1 MSISPA
7 ITGSQMSAAVKVVP
21 PVLDGRELY
30 RAELGYVWSSL
41 RRLGTAPS
49 DLEDLTHEVFLVA
62 LQRLPQ
68 FDASR
73 PARPWLFGITFRV
86 WVARRRKGGREQLTE
101 GPDLEE
107 PGANPELQLAR
118 AQERRM
124 VEESLAALE
133 PNRRAVFIMHDVDGH
148 SAPDIAREL
157 DVPLNT
163 VYSRL
168 RLAREELVRVVRE
181 KAGGRT

>member
-1 MSISPA
+1 
-7 ITGSQMSAAVKVVP
+7 MSAAVKMVP
-21 PVLDGRELY
+21 PVVDGRELY
-30 RAELGYVWSSL
+30 RAELGYVWATL

-49 DLEDLTHEVFLVA
+49 DLEDSTHEVFVIA

-68 FDASR
+68 FDTAR
-73 PARPWLFGITFRV
+73 PVRPWLFGIAFRV
-86 WVARRRKGGREQLTE
+86 WVGRRRKGGREEL
-101 GPDLEE
+101 GDAPDVEA
-107 PGANPELQLAR
+107 PGASPEAQLAR

-124 VEESLAALE
+124 VEEALSLLE

-168 RLAREELVRVVRE
+168 RLAREELVKAVRE
-181 KAGGRT
+181 KAGGRP